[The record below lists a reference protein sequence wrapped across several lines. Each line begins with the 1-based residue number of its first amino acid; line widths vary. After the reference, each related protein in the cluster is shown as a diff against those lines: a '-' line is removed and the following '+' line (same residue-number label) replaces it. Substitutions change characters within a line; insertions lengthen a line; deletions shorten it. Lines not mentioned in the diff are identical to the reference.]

1 MSLISLNIWK
11 VFSGGSRSPKGR
23 KTFFLETGPPPF
35 SKSLDDHPPPPLP
48 SLSLLTQGLDL
59 ALVIFLDSSSRR
71 KLTKAG
77 NREKRRGLVLE
88 LEDF

>member
-1 MSLISLNIWK
+1 MADPGARRAEK
-11 VFSGGSRSPKGR
+11 H
-23 KTFFLETGPPPF
+23 FFWRLARPPF
-35 SKSLDDHPPPPLP
+35 LKVWMTTPPPPLP